1 MRVRE
6 RVLAVAAG
14 AAALL
19 ALATPS
25 ASGATVSVSTSAELK
40 SALAAATPG
49 TTIQLAADTTFT
61 GNFKAAVN
69 GTAADRITLTGPR
82 SAVLTASGGRGLELT
97 GSYWTISGFT
107 ITGAQLGLMALG
119 VHDTLVDGLKVTGVD
134 NEGIHFQYTSSDN
147 VVQNSEIS
155 DTGKDNGGF
164 GEGIYFGSANSNWPD
179 GQPDHSDRNKA
190 LNNKIGPDVRAES
203 IDVKEGTTGG
213 ELRGNTFDGTGQSG
227 ETVPFVTNPT
237 TATAETGPYKQI
249 GCSPYP
255 PASGRISNCADSWV
269 DVKGNG
275 YLVTGNKGSK
285 VFMHDATYGAFEVHV
300 QVDGWGQD
308 NTFSDNTADV
318 QAPSAYGF
326 YVVAAAQG
334 NKVCA
339 SNTVTGAGKGFANV
353 AAAQGC

>member
-19 ALATPS
+19 ALAAPS
-25 ASGATVSVSTSAELK
+25 ASGATVPVSTSAELK
-40 SALAAATPG
+40 AALAAATPG

-69 GTAADRITLTGPR
+69 GTAAGRITLTGPR
-82 SAVLTASGGRGLELT
+82 SSVLKASGGRGLELT

-107 ITGAQLGLMALG
+107 ITGGQKGLMALG
-119 VHDTLVDGLKVTGVD
+119 VHNTLVDGLKVTGIG

-164 GEGIYFGSANSNWPD
+164 GEGIYFGSANSNWPG

-190 LNNKIGPDVRAES
+190 LDNKIGPDVRAES

-227 ETVPFVTNPT
+227 EN
-237 TATAETGPYKQI
+237 Y
-249 GCSPYP
+249 
-255 PASGRISNCADSWV
+255 ADSWV

-285 VFMHDATYGAFEVHV
+285 VFVHDATYGSFEVHV
-300 QVDGWGQD
+300 QVDGWGRD
-308 NTFSDNTADV
+308 NIFSGNTADV

-353 AAAQGC
+353 AATEGC